1 MVWGCIIEI
10 VPLKTIGCFKCLS
23 LKESAFLLTVFVVF
37 FSKELKLYKEQTAG
51 ENKETDKSGQKAS
64 AIVMPAM
71 KIGLPMAVQH
81 IAICLAYIMSTLIV
95 APLGTIAIAAHSFG
109 ITIEGLCY
117 MPGYGI
123 GDAATTLVGQSIGA
137 GRKELQRSFSGLTI
151 TLAVIFMTIM
161 GILMYVGSPYLMP
174 LMTPDT
180 AVQTLTVECLR
191 IEAFAEP
198 LYAVSIVAYSI
209 FVGAGDTKI
218 PAAMNLG
225 SIWIVR
231 LPMAFLLARTMGLK
245 GVWIAMCIELCF
257 RGMIFLIRLI
267 RKTRYG
273 NDNK

>member
-1 MVWGCIIEI
+1 M
-10 VPLKTIGCFKCLS
+10 
-23 LKESAFLLTVFVVF
+23 LTVFVVF